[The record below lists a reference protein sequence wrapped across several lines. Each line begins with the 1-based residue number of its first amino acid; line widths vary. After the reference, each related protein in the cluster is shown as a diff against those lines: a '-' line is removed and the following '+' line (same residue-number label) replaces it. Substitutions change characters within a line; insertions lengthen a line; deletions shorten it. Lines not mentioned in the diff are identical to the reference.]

1 MAWDFQLV
9 TEESDLLRLGFEVPR
24 LLIRQ
29 HKIEHADALAD
40 ELDLMLAAVA
50 KVLASDLPIEPAR
63 EEVVDHAALRKTFGA
78 GMFLRVEFGPERG
91 GPLAPMSAGK
101 SKELAGDKVARM
113 RSDEIQEMGLGFGVA
128 EGFQSIEMGLRDAHS
143 ERISVVMPWSF
154 RMRRRREP
162 SSGWLYRENPALAF
176 AANPCGR

>member
-9 TEESDLLRLGFEVPR
+9 AEESDLLRLGFEVPI

-63 EEVVDHAALRKTFGA
+63 EEVVDHATFRKAFGP
-78 GMFLRVEFGPERG
+78 GMFLSVEFGPEHGR
-91 GPLAPMSAGK
+91 PLAPMSAGK
-101 SKELAGDKVARM
+101 SKELAGDKVAGM
-113 RSDEIQEMGLGFGVA
+113 RSDEIQETCFGF
-128 EGFQSIEMGLRDAHS
+128 SIT
-143 ERISVVMPWSF
+143 
-154 RMRRRREP
+154 
-162 SSGWLYRENPALAF
+162 
-176 AANPCGR
+176 